1 MNLTELMIALI
12 IILIAISMIMYST
25 ISYVI
30 QLRRF
35 KNLEEKVLTDFNV
48 VNYAYDYLN
57 ALVNNTDTPTV
68 DFANVTEE
76 GTLIVISDPDGKTR
90 IRIIKW

>member
-1 MNLTELMIALI
+1 MNLPELLISLI
-12 IILIAISMIMYST
+12 IIFIAISVIMYST
-25 ISYVI
+25 ISYVT
-30 QLRRF
+30 QLKRF
-35 KNLEEKVLTDFNV
+35 KDLEGKVLTDFNV

-57 ALVNNTDTPTV
+57 ALVNGTTPDSV

-76 GTLIVISDPDGKTR
+76 GTLVVISDPENKTR